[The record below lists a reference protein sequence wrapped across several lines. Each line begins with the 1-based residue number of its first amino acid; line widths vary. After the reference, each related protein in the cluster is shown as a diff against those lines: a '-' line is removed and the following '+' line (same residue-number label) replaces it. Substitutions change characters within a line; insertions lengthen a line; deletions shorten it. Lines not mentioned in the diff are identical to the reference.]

1 MPEPKEI
8 LDEWIANALKQEKI
22 YSIIGTVSNIDEVK
36 RICDVTPLGD
46 EATRFDVRLQSA
58 ISKKVGIVLIPK
70 DGSDVIISFM
80 NKTQAFVSLTSTLEK
95 ILIDTDLVQFNG
107 GDNKGLVNV
116 VDLVSK
122 LNTLEND
129 LNTLKTALS
138 SWIPVPND
146 GGAALKTLITTF
158 AGATLTPTLQSEL
171 EDPLVTH

>member
-1 MPEPKEI
+1 MPEVKE
-8 LDEWIANALKQEKI
+8 LMDEFTGNSLKQEKI
-22 YSIIGTVSNIDEVK
+22 YSIIGTVSNVDEVK

-58 ISKKVGIVLIPK
+58 ISKEVGIVLIPK

-107 GDNKGLVNV
+107 GDNGGLINIE
-116 VDLVSK
+116 DLVTK

-138 SWIPVPND
+138 SWVPVPND
-146 GGAALKTLITTF
+146 GGAALKALISTF
-158 AGATLTPTLQSEL
+158 AAATLTPTLQAEL
-171 EDPLVTH
+171 EDINVTH